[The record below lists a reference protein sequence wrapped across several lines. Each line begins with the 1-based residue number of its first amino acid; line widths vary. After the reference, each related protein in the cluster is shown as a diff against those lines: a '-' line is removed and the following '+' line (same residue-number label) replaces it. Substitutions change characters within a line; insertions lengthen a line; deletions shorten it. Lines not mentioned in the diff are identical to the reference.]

1 MKIIKKS
8 NICSYKANEKALN
21 NKNIDGL
28 HFITKSGFSLDRESI
43 EKHIYTRKPIIYQ
56 TSNDE
61 TSSYDYTIYNLIEFK
76 RKFPNMIVSL
86 ADYGMALNIKEMLEL
101 EGINLEVITPVSKS
115 TDGDFIEYTQSSLNE
130 KDRTNVSKMLELLR
144 EKKRIILDY
153 ETYKDPIGLEVLDE
167 LERKSQNTN
176 NVLLSKNILTM
187 FTKSVYVTL
196 SILISFKFLIIY

>member
-61 TSSYDYTIYNLIEFK
+61 TSS
-76 RKFPNMIVSL
+76 
-86 ADYGMALNIKEMLEL
+86 
-101 EGINLEVITPVSKS
+101 
-115 TDGDFIEYTQSSLNE
+115 
-130 KDRTNVSKMLELLR
+130 
-144 EKKRIILDY
+144 
-153 ETYKDPIGLEVLDE
+153 
-167 LERKSQNTN
+167 
-176 NVLLSKNILTM
+176 
-187 FTKSVYVTL
+187 
-196 SILISFKFLIIY
+196 

>member
-1 MKIIKKS
+1 
-8 NICSYKANEKALN
+8 
-21 NKNIDGL
+21 
-28 HFITKSGFSLDRESI
+28 
-43 EKHIYTRKPIIYQ
+43 
-56 TSNDE
+56 
-61 TSSYDYTIYNLIEFK
+61 
-76 RKFPNMIVSL
+76 MIVSL

-176 NVLLSKNILTM
+176 NVLLSTWTPKRIL
-187 FTKSVYVTL
+187 K
-196 SILISFKFLIIY
+196 

>member
-115 TDGDFIEYTQSSLNE
+115 TDGDFIEYIQSSLNE

-176 NVLLSKNILTM
+176 NVLLSTWTPKRIL
-187 FTKSVYVTL
+187 K
-196 SILISFKFLIIY
+196 